1 MKKIVMPVMF
11 VWIAGASVMSV
22 YYDIQRKSNCIE
34 HEGFLKGW
42 LWCKTDP
49 VTRMEFSSNRME
61 MFVKGLGWPIRI
73 FRGNPEQQGEEFAP
87 AALNSVAVVA
97 TEEQFRSAMC
107 ALTEMPRES
116 RAELRHAVR
125 EYLQDRDQA
134 KMIRAIEADAVPF
147 HLSDCFKRHA
157 VRTMSI
163 RPTEEDFKHFYNAS
177 ERALL
182 LTLMVDAMSKIADEQ
197 QIKKVGNEARLEI
210 QQRNER
216 YYH

>member
-1 MKKIVMPVMF
+1 MKKIVMPVIF
-11 VWIAGASVMSV
+11 VWIAGAFVMSI

-42 LWCKTDP
+42 LWCKSDP
-49 VTRMEFSSNRME
+49 VTRLEFSSNRIE
-61 MFVKGLGWPIRI
+61 MFVRGLGWPIRI
-73 FRGNPEQQGEEFAP
+73 FRRNPEQQGEEFAP
-87 AALNSVAVVA
+87 ATVNSVAIIA

-107 ALTEMPRES
+107 ALTEMPREA
-116 RAELRHAVR
+116 REGLRLAVR
-125 EYLQDRDQA
+125 AYLQDRDQA
-134 KMIRAIEADAVPF
+134 KMVQAIEADAVPF

-157 VRTMSI
+157 VRTMSV
-163 RPTEEDFKHFYNAS
+163 RNTEEDFKHFYNAS

-182 LTLMVDAMSKIADEQ
+182 LTLMVDAVSKIADEQ
-197 QIKKVGNEARLEI
+197 QTKKVGNEARVEI